1 MQQLENIENFES
13 LNEDI
18 ETLKRR
24 NIKLEAYMGRK
35 NIRIFNVKEKVK
47 KNTEEV
53 VRNLPVTNMQ
63 IPLKRGERYLL

>member
-1 MQQLENIENFES
+1 LENIENFES